1 VSSVGDALE
10 PQGASARSG
19 PVQALLARYIATHP
33 VSAARQLETRATTEV
48 ASLLAAH
55 GVPATAEV
63 IRRMD
68 GERATRVL
76 LAMQPERMA
85 RTIQQLDPA
94 HAAQLLARLDSD
106 ERERMLAPLPL
117 PLRSEIIGLL
127 AYPPGTAGA
136 LMDGRVM
143 TFAQSSPVRVALE
156 RIQKA
161 QAQHIGDLVVVDDE
175 GAFTG
180 VVRLQDLVGADPE
193 QHLDELAKA
202 GHIFVQP
209 MTPREDVVELLNQH
223 RLPSLPVVDLH
234 DRLVGVIRHAG
245 LVDALQQDAAADLQ
259 QMVGGSKEERALS
272 RPWVGVKG
280 RLPWLHINLVTAFLA
295 ASVVGLFQSTI
306 AQFTALAVLL
316 PVVAGQSGNAGAQA
330 LAVTM
335 RGLALREIGVSHGP
349 RVLLKEVS
357 VGFINGSVIAA
368 VTGLGVFVWSR
379 SLALSAVM
387 LLSMLFSMVAA
398 SAAGAAIPIVLVK
411 VGRDPATASSIIL
424 TTVTDVVGFFSFLGL
439 AKLLVQL
446 LGGL

>member
-1 VSSVGDALE
+1 
-10 PQGASARSG
+10 
-19 PVQALLARYIATHP
+19 
-33 VSAARQLETRATTEV
+33 
-48 ASLLAAH
+48 
-55 GVPATAEV
+55 
-63 IRRMD
+63 
-68 GERATRVL
+68 
-76 LAMQPERMA
+76 
-85 RTIQQLDPA
+85 
-94 HAAQLLARLDSD
+94 
-106 ERERMLAPLPL
+106 
-117 PLRSEIIGLL
+117 
-127 AYPPGTAGA
+127 
-136 LMDGRVM
+136 
-143 TFAQSSPVRVALE
+143 
-156 RIQKA
+156 
-161 QAQHIGDLVVVDDE
+161 
-175 GAFTG
+175 
-180 VVRLQDLVGADPE
+180 LVGADPE